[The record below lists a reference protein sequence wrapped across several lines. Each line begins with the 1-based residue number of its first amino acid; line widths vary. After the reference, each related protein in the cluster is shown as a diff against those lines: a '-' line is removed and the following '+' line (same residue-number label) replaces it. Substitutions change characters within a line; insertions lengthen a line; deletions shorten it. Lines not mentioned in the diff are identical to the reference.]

1 MNSFLQIFQGMAL
14 DKIRFG
20 KPPKIFRS
28 SFINSSVKLEPNNN
42 DFQLML
48 KLLECYQSFEEYD
61 QQTTTNNH
69 SSIIFQFCHRLA
81 NIVMHENERVPETFF
96 ARLKRHESAIKFLIT
111 GENDQ
116 NLSSWSKEPQAW
128 IFAHNERWRLIMILL
143 ILAFDDEQIGG
154 SESSSLDMNENLYQ
168 STNDTVIERILRLF
182 ELECD
187 QEKETRIYTEGTI
200 TSEKNL
206 KYMKAQFVLRFV
218 DMMANDM
225 ISNRIYSSNNTLNPY
240 LISEDNIYRNTNDMI
255 YLSCDEN
262 IQQQTNNNCSEN
274 L

>member
-1 MNSFLQIFQGMAL
+1 
-14 DKIRFG
+14 
-20 KPPKIFRS
+20 
-28 SFINSSVKLEPNNN
+28 
-42 DFQLML
+42 ML

-61 QQTTTNNH
+61 QQTTTTTTNTH

-143 ILAFDDEQIGG
+143 ILAFDDEQIGDG
-154 SESSSLDMNENLYQ
+154 SGLSSLDINENLYN
-168 STNDTVIERILRLF
+168 SSNDTVIERILRLF

-187 QEKETRIYTEGTI
+187 QEKEARLFTEGSNTY
-200 TSEKNL
+200 TNLTNEKNI

-225 ISNRIYSSNNTLNPY
+225 ITNRIYSSNDLINPY
-240 LISEDNIYRNTNDMI
+240 VISEDNIYRNTNEMI
-255 YLSCDEN
+255 YLPCDDN
-262 IQQQTNNNCSEN
+262 IQQISNDNCSEN